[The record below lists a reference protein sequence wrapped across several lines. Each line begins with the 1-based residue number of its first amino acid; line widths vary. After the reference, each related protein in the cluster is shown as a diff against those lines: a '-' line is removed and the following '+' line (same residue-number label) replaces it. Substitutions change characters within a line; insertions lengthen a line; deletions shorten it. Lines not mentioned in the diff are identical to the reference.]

1 MIDRVMNKTKN
12 NTLYEDFEPSDYE
25 ITSARICSEGFNDQE
40 GKEVDLIGQWSIFS
54 ELSIRLEVGLTTGDI
69 DFYFACTPWKDEG
82 HLYAEL
88 LMKKDEGEGKSP
100 LSKQPNLIHMWER
113 INPDSSYSK
122 LFYPYLGTY

>member
-1 MIDRVMNKTKN
+1 MLVTEGIRSYLNKLLMIDRVMNKTKN

-88 LMKKDEGEGKSP
+88 LMKEDEGEGN
-100 LSKQPNLIHMWER
+100 LHYLNNLIYGICWRE
-113 INPDSSYSK
+113 
-122 LFYPYLGTY
+122 